1 MDNLINLLNHK
12 SNFTIVANTT
22 TKQRQVVATKP
33 LTPGDI
39 IGPSSGLPAEYVLNP
54 VEILKC
60 SDVAQKVL
68 SIAGDKDDGNIHI
81 EQQRIDK
88 EKMAFWIALA
98 VMGREAEQR
107 QQQQSTES
115 SKKRKHTDSSPDH
128 TTKQTQQQVH
138 DAYLLSLPKEGPDPC
153 CWSKEERD
161 ILLKDTPLSTQI
173 NTTLTQINDEYNR
186 VAKALTEGSIKL
198 PPFSINGRGT
208 FPSVLWARSMHIS
221 RSFPRSLIDEEGVW
235 WQGRKRYQP
244 PSETTDTEKAIS
256 GDSSATEPSDDST
269 TVLSVRLGGYRA
281 PVITT
286 SSKDQPKEEES
297 KSPPQPSEEDN
308 KLPSQPPQQPKES
321 PAGST
326 LGILI
331 PLMDMIDH
339 KNAHPVQWESVYNSS
354 TQTRSI
360 RFRSC
365 VNIKEGDEL
374 YNNYGPKGNLELLAT
389 YGFAISNNVLDSVEG
404 IVLGISMPN
413 SEDEQEM
420 SIYQAQVE
428 LVKEYDMPHR
438 IDKDKG
444 DFGVLFLGPFLL
456 HRKLSSS
463 TDDSEENDKIGDESE
478 EGGVIPD
485 ELYRALSIIG
495 LENVEEGPMVSIDEM
510 EILKEVLTKKLNGFG
525 TSSSGES
532 SSDTSTSVDQLMRT
546 ESVEA
551 YTDGQRQLLQLALAE
566 LDSLMVDNDG
576 GGGEDTTT

>member
-12 SNFTIVANTT
+12 SNFTIVTNTT
-22 TKQRQVVATKP
+22 TKQRQVIATKS
-33 LTPGDI
+33 LSPGVI
-39 IGPSSGLPAEYVLNP
+39 IGPSKGLPAEYVLDP

-60 SDVAQKVL
+60 SNVPRKVL
-68 SIAGDKDDGNIHI
+68 SIVGGSVGGDDGSIN

-98 VMGREAEQR
+98 VMGREAGQR
-107 QQQQSTES
+107 HQYQTADS
-115 SKKRKHTDSSPDH
+115 SKKRKYTESSSSDH
-128 TTKQTQQQVH
+128 TTTKPTQQQVH
-138 DAYLLSLPKEGPDPC
+138 DAYILSLPKEGPDPC

-161 ILLKDTPLSTQI
+161 TLLQGIPLATQI
-173 NTTLTQINDEYNR
+173 NTTLKQIEEEYNR
-186 VAKALTEGSIKL
+186 IAISLAEDIKL

-208 FPSVLWARSMHIS
+208 FPSVLWSRSMHIS

-235 WQGRKRYQP
+235 WQGRKKYQP
-244 PSETTDTEKAIS
+244 PSSSELADTEKAK
-256 GDSSATEPSDDST
+256 DNTEAAALDDST

-281 PVITT
+281 PIITT
-286 SSKDQPKEEES
+286 SSIDQSKEEE
-297 KSPPQPSEEDN
+297 DT
-308 KLPSQPPQQPKES
+308 KLPSQPQQLKPQQHIP
-321 PAGST
+321 GST

-365 VNIKEGDEL
+365 VEVKEGDDL

-389 YGFAISNNVLDSVEG
+389 YGFAITNNLLDSVEG
-404 IVLGISMPN
+404 IVLGIRIPN
-413 SEDEQEM
+413 SVDEKETVR
-420 SIYQAQVE
+420 YQAQVE
-428 LVKEYDMPHR
+428 LVKEYDMSHR

-444 DFGVLFLGPFLL
+444 DFGVLFLGPFSL

-463 TDDSEENDKIGDESE
+463 ADGDGEDKTQDNSS

-495 LENVEEGPMVSIDEM
+495 LENVEEGPMVSIDEK
-510 EILKEVLTKKLNGFG
+510 EILKEVLTKKLEGFG
-525 TSSSGES
+525 TASNGKSSSE
-532 SSDTSTSVDQLMRT
+532 STSDQLMRE

-551 YTDGQRQLLQLALAE
+551 YKDGQRQLLH
-566 LDSLMVDNDG
+566 
-576 GGGEDTTT
+576 

>member
-1 MDNLINLLNHK
+1 MDNLINLLNHS
-12 SNFTIVANTT
+12 SNFTIVNNTPT
-22 TKQRQVVATKP
+22 NRQVIATKS
-33 LTPGDI
+33 LSPGDI
-39 IGPSSGLPAEYVLNP
+39 IGSSAGLPAEYVLDP

-60 SDVAQKVL
+60 SNVAQKVL
-68 SIAGDKDDGNIHI
+68 SIVGDSSMSSGSIKDND
-81 EQQRIDK
+81 QQRIDK

-98 VMGREAEQR
+98 VMGKEAEER
-107 QQQQSTES
+107 QQQTAES
-115 SKKRKHTDSSPDH
+115 SKKRKHTDSSSDQP
-128 TTKQTQQQVH
+128 TQQEVH
-138 DAYLLSLPKEGPDPC
+138 DAYILSLPREGPDPC

-161 ILLKDTPLSTQI
+161 TLTLLQGTPLSTQI
-173 NTTLTQINDEYNR
+173 DTTLKQIQDEYNR
-186 VAKALTEGSIKL
+186 LTKEAVEDIKL
-198 PPFSINGRGT
+198 PPHSINGRGI

-235 WQGRKRYQP
+235 WQGRKKYQP
-244 PSETTDTEKAIS
+244 PSESMDKETIS
-256 GDSSATEPSDDST
+256 ESALDDDST

-286 SSKDQPKEEES
+286 SSIDQSKEEES

-308 KLPSQPPQQPKES
+308 KLPIQPQHT

-339 KNAHPVQWESVYNSS
+339 KNAHPVQWESVYNPS
-354 TQTRSI
+354 TQRRSI

-365 VNIKEGDEL
+365 VNIKEGEEL

-404 IVLGISMPN
+404 IVLGISIPN
-413 SEDEQEM
+413 SSHEPEM
-420 SIYQAQVE
+420 SRYQAQVD
-428 LVKEYDMPHR
+428 LVKEYEMPHR

-444 DFGVLFLGPFLL
+444 EFGVLFLGPFSL

-463 TDDSEENDKIGDESE
+463 TNEEDKTVDDNR

-495 LENVEEGPMVSIDEM
+495 LDNVKEGPMVSIDEM
-510 EILKEVLTKKLNGFG
+510 EILKEVLTKKLDGFG
-525 TSSSGES
+525 TASVGKR
-532 SSDTSTSVDQLMRT
+532 SSDTSTSDQLMRA

-551 YTDGQRQLLQLALAE
+551 YKDGQRQLLQLALAE
-566 LDSLMVDNDG
+566 LDSLMLGND
-576 GGGEDTTT
+576 E

>member
-1 MDNLINLLNHK
+1 MDNLINLLNHN
-12 SNFTIVANTT
+12 SNFTIVTNNTT
-22 TKQRQVVATKP
+22 TNQRQVIATKS

-39 IGPSSGLPAEYVLNP
+39 IGPSNGLPAEYVLDP

-68 SIAGDKDDGNIHI
+68 GIDVGIGCSDKDDESIDY

-88 EKMAFWIALA
+88 EKMAFWLAFA
-98 VMGREAEQR
+98 VMGKEAEQR
-107 QQQQSTES
+107 QQQTAES
-115 SKKRKHTDSSPDH
+115 RKKRKYIDLSSDSTAP
-128 TTKQTQQQVH
+128 TQQEVH

-153 CWSKEERD
+153 CWSKETRD
-161 ILLKDTPLSTQI
+161 TLLKGTPL
-173 NTTLTQINDEYNR
+173 LTQIDTTLNQIQDEYNR
-186 VAKALTEGSIKL
+186 AAKALEEDIKL
-198 PPFSINGRGT
+198 PPFSINGQGT

-235 WQGRKRYQP
+235 WQGRKKYQP
-244 PSETTDTEKAIS
+244 PSESEQVADTGSTTESRDIEKDTNNTTEV
-256 GDSSATEPSDDST
+256 SSDST
-269 TVLSVRLGGYRA
+269 TVFSVRLGGYRA

-286 SSKDQPKEEES
+286 QQLDQSKEEKSKPHPQIEEES
-297 KSPPQPSEEDN
+297 K
-308 KLPSQPPQQPKES
+308 QQPQS
-321 PAGST
+321 RQPLHIPGST

-339 KNAHPVQWESVYNSS
+339 KNAHPVQWESVYNPS

-360 RFRSC
+360 RFQSC
-365 VNIKEGDEL
+365 VEVKEGDEL

-404 IVLGISMPN
+404 IVLGISSIPN
-413 SEDEQEM
+413 SEDERETGR
-420 SIYQAQVE
+420 YQAQVD

-444 DFGVLFLGPFLL
+444 DFGVLFLGPFSL

-463 TDDSEENDKIGDESE
+463 TDDDGEDKLQDDSS

-510 EILKEVLTKKLNGFG
+510 EILKEVLTKKLEGFG
-525 TSSSGES
+525 TAS
-532 SSDTSTSVDQLMRT
+532 
-546 ESVEA
+546 A
-551 YTDGQRQLLQLALAE
+551 DGKRSILFC
-566 LDSLMVDNDG
+566 
-576 GGGEDTTT
+576 

>member
-12 SNFTIVANTT
+12 SNFTIVTNTN
-22 TKQRQVVATKP
+22 QRQVIATNS

-39 IGPSSGLPAEYVLNP
+39 IGPSDGLPAENVLDP

-60 SDVAQKVL
+60 SDVAREVL
-68 SIAGDKDDGNIHI
+68 SIGSSCDKGDGSDKD

-107 QQQQSTES
+107 QQQSI
-115 SKKRKHTDSSPDH
+115 KKRKHADTSKDH
-128 TTKQTQQQVH
+128 TTKPTQQQVH

-161 ILLKDTPLSTQI
+161 TLLQGTPLSKQI
-173 NTTLTQINDEYNR
+173 NTTLKQIEDEYNR
-186 VAKALTEGSIKL
+186 VAKSVDEGIKL
-198 PPFSINGRGT
+198 PPFSINGQGI

-235 WQGRKRYQP
+235 WQGRKKYQP
-244 PSETTDTEKAIS
+244 PSESVDTEK
-256 GDSSATEPSDDST
+256 DSNIAALDDST

-281 PVITT
+281 PIITT
-286 SSKDQPKEEES
+286 SSADQSKEEES
-297 KSPPQPSEEDN
+297 KPPPQPSEEDT
-308 KLPSQPPQQPKES
+308 KLPSQPQQSKQHTPG
-321 PAGST
+321 AN

-331 PLMDMIDH
+331 PLMDMFDH
-339 KNAHPVQWESVYNSS
+339 KNAHPVQWESVYNPS

-389 YGFAISNNVLDSVEG
+389 YGFAIHNNVLDSVEG
-404 IVLGISMPN
+404 IVLGISIPN
-413 SEDEQEM
+413 SEDDEEETVR
-420 SIYQAQVE
+420 YQAQVE
-428 LVKEYDMPHR
+428 LVREYDMPHR

-444 DFGVLFLGPFLL
+444 EFGVLFLGPFSL
-456 HRKLSSS
+456 HRKLPSSS
-463 TDDSEENDKIGDESE
+463 DHDGEDKPQDDSSE
-478 EGGVIPD
+478 GEGVIPD

-510 EILKEVLTKKLNGFG
+510 EILKEVLTKKLEGFG
-525 TSSSGES
+525 TASSVNSKRSRDTSSSAA
-532 SSDTSTSVDQLMRT
+532 DQLMRV

-551 YTDGQRQLLQLALAE
+551 YKDGQRRLLQLALAE
-566 LDSLMVDNDG
+566 LDSLMLGNG
-576 GGGEDTTT
+576 GDDEVEVTT

>member
-12 SNFTIVANTT
+12 SNFTIVTNTT
-22 TKQRQVVATKP
+22 TTNQRQVIATKS
-33 LTPGDI
+33 LAAGDI
-39 IGPSSGLPAEYVLNP
+39 IGPSNGLPAEYVLDP

-60 SDVAQKVL
+60 SNVAQKVL
-68 SIAGDKDDGNIHI
+68 GIDSKGDGRIND
-81 EQQRIDK
+81 EQQKRIDK
-88 EKMAFWIALA
+88 EKMAFWIAL
-98 VMGREAEQR
+98 VMGREAQQR
-107 QQQQSTES
+107 QQQSTES
-115 SKKRKHTDSSPDH
+115 SQKRKHTTDSSSDH
-128 TTKQTQQQVH
+128 TTIPTQQQVH
-138 DAYLLSLPKEGPDPC
+138 DAYILSLPREGPDPC

-161 ILLKDTPLSTQI
+161 ALLNGTPLSTQI
-173 NTTLTQINDEYNR
+173 NTTLKQIEDEYNQ
-186 VAKALTEGSIKL
+186 VAKVLEGIKL
-198 PPFSINGRGT
+198 PPFSINGQGI

-244 PSETTDTEKAIS
+244 PTETIDTEKDIDNTTTVDTRKDIS
-256 GDSSATEPSDDST
+256 ISTTTEEDNSK

-281 PVITT
+281 PIITT
-286 SSKDQPKEEES
+286 TQTE
-297 KSPPQPSEEDN
+297 QLLEDS
-308 KLPSQPPQQPKES
+308 KLPSQSQQPKHQHT
-321 PAGST
+321 PGST

-339 KNAHPVQWESVYNSS
+339 KNAHPVQWESVYNPS

-365 VNIKEGDEL
+365 VEVKEGDEL

-404 IVLGISMPN
+404 IVLGISIPN
-413 SEDEQEM
+413 SEDEEET
-420 SIYQAQVE
+420 IRYQAQVE

-444 DFGVLFLGPFLL
+444 DFGVLFLGPFSL
-456 HRKLSSS
+456 HRKLPSSK
-463 TDDSEENDKIGDESE
+463 DDDNDDDIADSEGGSE

-495 LENVEEGPMVSIDEM
+495 LEDVEEGPMVSIDEM
-510 EILKEVLTKKLNGFG
+510 EILKEVLTKKLQGFG
-525 TSSSGES
+525 TSGK
-532 SSDTSTSVDQLMRT
+532 SD

-551 YTDGQRQLLQLALAE
+551 YKDGQRELLQLALAE
-566 LDSLMVDNDG
+566 LGSLMIGNDG
-576 GGGEDTTT
+576 GEEEVDSVANKI